1 MMGLV
6 ETLKKF
12 ISLKRVNRFLII
24 LTSLFF
30 TTTIGAQYYLRGEIK
45 DNRGK
50 KLEGVIIHLQSKG
63 TVPFISGKDGDFGIP
78 LNKLAD
84 SIYLSLPGYEST
96 KAWVEAAVFQ
106 RLTLTMLPN
115 TASLYQK
122 NLASVITNL
131 KPSQTSV
138 YAGMGESYSGLIE
151 NGFIQASQYPETGF
165 SLNIDKAAYS
175 NVRRFLSNEMYVPID
190 AIRTEEMLNYFS
202 FDFKNNLK
210 DQFFGLESVVT
221 DCPWNNESRLLLVNL
236 AAPKIKLDHIPPS
249 NLVFLIDV
257 SGSMDH
263 PNRLPL
269 LQSAFKLLTA
279 NLRSIDTVSIV
290 TYGGNVSIVL
300 YPTSGAEK
308 QTINTVIDSL
318 SANGD
323 TPGENAIKVA
333 YNLAKGSF
341 IQGGNNR
348 VILATDGDFNVG
360 QRTEKELEE
369 MIVSYKESGILLTC
383 LGVGMGN
390 YKDSKLETLSK
401 KGSGNFAYIDKIAE
415 AEKVLVKEFTT
426 TLYSVARNAILN
438 IQFNNAAID
447 SYRLIGFDN
456 KKDAIADSTAKLSG
470 GELGS
475 GHHSIALFEIIP
487 SKKYTPSNIA
497 KVSVEFEPNFSK
509 EKDTIN
515 FNLENRYINLF
526 ELDSAYRRSI
536 AIAAFAGVLRKSSFM
551 NGFQFDQVFS
561 LAETTCNPAN
571 KLQNELLQLIQ
582 KADKIYN
589 PIKRKKPR
597 N

>member
-1 MMGLV
+1 MYRL
-6 ETLKKF
+6 
-12 ISLKRVNRFLII
+12 LII
-24 LTSLFF
+24 LISFFYTS
-30 TTTIGAQYYLRGEIK
+30 TTGAQYYLRGEIK

-50 KLEGVIIHLQSKG
+50 KLEGVTIHLQSKG
-63 TVPFISGKDGDFGIP
+63 SVPFLSGKDGDFGIP
-78 LNKLAD
+78 LNKIAD
-84 SIYLSLPGYEST
+84 SIYLSLPGYETT
-96 KAWVEAAVFQ
+96 KAWVHAAIFQ
-106 RLTLTMLPN
+106 QLTLNMLPN

-131 KPSQTSV
+131 NPSQTSL
-138 YAGMGESYSGLIE
+138 YAGMGESYSGLLE

-175 NVRRFLSNEMYVPID
+175 NIRRFLSNEMYVPID

-202 FDFKNNLK
+202 FENKNKNYSNHF
-210 DQFFGLESVVT
+210 QLESILT
-221 DCPWNNESRLLLVNL
+221 DCPWNIESQLLLINL
-236 AAPKIKLDHIPPS
+236 SAPKIKLDHIPPS

-290 TYGGNVSIVL
+290 TYGGNVSIAL

-318 SANGD
+318 SANGE

-369 MIVSYKESGILLTC
+369 MIVGYKESGILLTC

-415 AEKVLVKEFTT
+415 AEKVLVNEFTT

-438 IQFNNAAID
+438 IQFNKEAIN

-456 KKDAIADSTAKLSG
+456 KKDAVADSTAKLSG

-475 GHHSIALFEIIP
+475 GHNSIALFEITP
-487 SKKYTPSNIA
+487 TKKYMPSSLA
-497 KVSVEFEPNFSK
+497 AVAVEFESNYSSQK
-509 EKDTIN
+509 ETDK
-515 FNLENRYINLF
+515 FNLTNKLTSLIEI
-526 ELDSAYRRSI
+526 DSSYRRSI
-536 AIAAFAGVLRKSSFM
+536 AVAAFAGVLRKSSFM
-551 NGFQFDQVFS
+551 NAYQFNQVYN
-561 LAETTCNPAN
+561 LAATACDPTN
-571 KLQNELLQLIQ
+571 KLHNELLQLIQ

-589 PIKRKKPR
+589 PSKRKKPR
-597 N
+597 NH

>member
-1 MMGLV
+1 L
-6 ETLKKF
+6 LK
-12 ISLKRVNRFLII
+12 LLRMYRLLII
-24 LTSLFF
+24 LISFFYTSN
-30 TTTIGAQYYLRGEIK
+30 TGAQYYLRGEIK

-50 KLEGVIIHLQSKG
+50 KLEGVIIHLKSKG
-63 TVPFISGKDGDFGIP
+63 SVPFFSGKDGDFGIP
-78 LNKLAD
+78 LNKIAD
-84 SIYLSLPGYEST
+84 SIYLSLPGYET
-96 KAWVEAAVFQ
+96 NKAWVHAAIFQ

-131 KPSQTSV
+131 QPSQMSLHT
-138 YAGMGESYSGLIE
+138 GMGESYSSLIE
-151 NGFIQASQYPETGF
+151 NGFIQAAQYPETGF

-175 NVRRFLSNEMYVPID
+175 NIRRFLSNEMYVPVD
-190 AIRTEEMLNYFS
+190 AVRTEEMLNYFS
-202 FDFKNNLK
+202 YDFINNNK
-210 DQFFGLESVVT
+210 DPFFGLESMVT
-221 DCPWNNESRLLLVNL
+221 ECPWNAENRLLLVKL
-236 AAPKIKLDHIPPS
+236 SAPKMKLDHIPPS

-269 LQSAFKLLTA
+269 LQSAFKLLTT
-279 NLRSIDTVSIV
+279 NLREIDTVSIV
-290 TYGGNVSIVL
+290 TYGGNVSIAL

-308 QTINTVIDSL
+308 QKINTVIDSL

-369 MIVSYKESGILLTC
+369 MIVGYKESGIFLTC

-401 KGSGNFAYIDKIAE
+401 KGSGNFSYIDKIAE

-426 TLYSVARNAILN
+426 TLFSVARNTILN
-438 IQFNNAAID
+438 IRFNNEAVN

-475 GHHSIALFEIIP
+475 GHNSIALFEIIP
-487 SKKYTPSNIA
+487 SKKIKPTSIA
-497 KVSVEFEPNFSK
+497 KITVEFEPNFSRDK
-509 EKDTIN
+509 VTDI
-515 FNLENRYINLF
+515 FNIENKYTNLI
-526 ELDSAYRRSI
+526 ELDSSYRRSI
-536 AIAAFAGVLRKSSFM
+536 AVAAFAGVLRKSSFM
-551 NGFQFDQVFS
+551 NGYQFNQVFS
-561 LAETTCNPAN
+561 LAASACNPAN
-571 KLQNELLQLIQ
+571 KLQNEFLQLIQ

-589 PIKRKKPR
+589 PVKRKKPR
-597 N
+597 NN

>member
-1 MMGLV
+1 MMDLA

-12 ISLKRVNRFLII
+12 ISLKKVNRFLII
-24 LTSLFF
+24 LNFLLS

-63 TVPFISGKDGDFGIP
+63 TIPFTSGKDGDFGIP

-84 SIYLSLPGYEST
+84 SIYLSLPGYESK

-106 RLTLTMLPN
+106 HLTLTMLPN

-202 FDFKNNLK
+202 FDFKNNHK
-210 DQFFGLESVVT
+210 NEFFGLESAIT

-236 AAPKIKLDHIPPS
+236 AAPKIKLDNIPPS

-279 NLRSIDTVSIV
+279 NLRSVDTVSIV

-308 QTINTVIDSL
+308 QTINSVIDSL

-401 KGSGNFAYIDKIAE
+401 KGSGNFAYLDKIAE

-426 TLYSVARNAILN
+426 TLYSVAKNAILN
-438 IQFNNAAID
+438 IQFNNEAVD

-475 GHHSIALFEIIP
+475 GHHTIALFEIIP
-487 SKKYTPSNIA
+487 SKKYLPSTIA
-497 KVSVEFEPNFSK
+497 KIAVEFEPNFSK
-509 EKDTIN
+509 EKETVN
-515 FNLENRYINLF
+515 FNLENRYINLI
-526 ELDSAYRRSI
+526 ELDSAYKRSI

-551 NGFQFDQVFS
+551 KGFQLDQVFS
-561 LAETTCNPAN
+561 FAETACDPAN

>member
-1 MMGLV
+1 M
-6 ETLKKF
+6 LK
-12 ISLKRVNRFLII
+12 LLRMYRLLII
-24 LTSLFF
+24 LISFF
-30 TTTIGAQYYLRGEIK
+30 YTTNTGAQYYLRGEIK

-50 KLEGVIIHLQSKG
+50 KLEGVSIHLLSKG
-63 TVPFISGKDGDFGIP
+63 SIPFLSGKDGDFGIP
-78 LNKLAD
+78 LNKITD
-84 SIYLSLPGYEST
+84 SIFLSLPGYEPA
-96 KAWVEAAVFQ
+96 KLWVNASSFQ
-106 RLTLTMLPN
+106 YLTLNMLPS
-115 TASLYQK
+115 TAKLYQK

-131 KPSQTSV
+131 KPAEITQ

-175 NVRRFLSNEMYVPID
+175 NIRRFLSNEMYVPID
-190 AIRTEEMLNYFS
+190 AVRAEEMLNYFS
-202 FDFKNNLK
+202 FDHINNN
-210 DQFFGLESVVT
+210 QTNRFTTESYLT
-221 DCPWNNESRLLLVNL
+221 DCPWNAQNQLLLVNL
-236 AAPKIKLDHIPPS
+236 FAPKINLTEIPPS

-290 TYGGNVSIVL
+290 TYGGNVSIAL
-300 YPTSGAEK
+300 YPTSGEEK
-308 QTINTVIDSL
+308 TIINTVIDSL

-341 IQGGNNR
+341 IKGGNNR

-369 MIVSYKESGILLTC
+369 MIIGFRETGIFLTC

-401 KGSGNFAYIDKIAE
+401 KGNGNFAYIDQIAE
-415 AEKVLVKEFTT
+415 AEKVLVKEFTS
-426 TLYSVARNAILN
+426 TLFAVATDAILN
-438 IQFNNAAID
+438 IQFNKNAVA

-456 KKDAIADSTAKLSG
+456 KKDAIADSTAVLSG
-470 GELGS
+470 GEVGS
-475 GHHSIALFEIIP
+475 GHNALAMFEIVP
-487 SKKYTPSNIA
+487 SKKENQSLLATISLEYQPMNQSIKQIDQFKISNQFTPSNH
-497 KVSVEFEPNFSK
+497 
-509 EKDTIN
+509 
-515 FNLENRYINLF
+515 
-526 ELDSAYRRSI
+526 LDSSYRRTIS
-536 AIAAFAGVLRKSSFM
+536 IAAFAGTLRKSSYM
-551 NGFQFDQVFS
+551 NSYQFAQVLA
-561 LAETTCNPAN
+561 LAESSANPSI
-571 KLQNELLQLIQ
+571 KIHQELISLIQ

-589 PIKRKKPR
+589 PVKRKKPR
-597 N
+597 NE